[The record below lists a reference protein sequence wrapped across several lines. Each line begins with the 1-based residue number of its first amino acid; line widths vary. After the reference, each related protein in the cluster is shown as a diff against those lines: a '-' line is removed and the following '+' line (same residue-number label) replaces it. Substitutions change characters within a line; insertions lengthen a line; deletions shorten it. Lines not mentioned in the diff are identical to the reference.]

1 MTDRSVSGDEARA
14 ILDLCEGSK
23 QRAFAMVEGQLS
35 VLVLRTQVVL
45 SLSGI
50 VITVTGFSGR
60 AIAET
65 GLLARVSII
74 SGLFLVLFAAAVG
87 VWGVLRLKWFTQ
99 AIQTD
104 IVATLRAGIELRD
117 RKSRSLRTAL
127 ALFIAGFTLY
137 CVAIAQLLAR

>member
-1 MTDRSVSGDEARA
+1 
-14 ILDLCEGSK
+14 
-23 QRAFAMVEGQLS
+23 MVESQLA

-65 GLLARVSII
+65 SLLARICII

-87 VWGVLRLKWFTQ
+87 VGGVLRLKWLTQ
-99 AIQTD
+99 TIQDD
-104 IVATLRAGIELRD
+104 ILATLRAGIALRD
-117 RKSRSLRTAL
+117 RKSRSLRAAL
-127 ALFIAGFTLY
+127 ALFIAGFGLY
-137 CVAIAQLLAR
+137 CTAIAQLLAR

>member
-1 MTDRSVSGDEARA
+1 MTRGVSGTAEDDNEARA

-23 QRAFAMVEGQLS
+23 HKAFAMVEGQLT

-74 SGLFLVLFAAAVG
+74 SGLFLVLFAAAIG

-99 AIQTD
+99 TIEPD
-104 IVATLRAGIELRD
+104 IVVTLRAGIALRNQ
-117 RKSRSLRTAL
+117 KSRFLP
-127 ALFIAGFTLY
+127 GFTLY

>member
-1 MTDRSVSGDEARA
+1 MNDEARA

-23 QRAFAMVEGQLS
+23 LKAFNMVEGQLS

-60 AIAET
+60 AIADT
-65 GLLARVSII
+65 GAIARYSII
-74 SGLFLVLFAAAVG
+74 AGLFLVLFAAAVA

-99 AIQTD
+99 AIQD
-104 IVATLRAGIELRD
+104 DALATLRAGLELRD
-117 RKSRSLRTAL
+117 RKSKSLRASL
-127 ALFIAGFTLY
+127 AMFIAGFTLY
-137 CVAIAQLLAR
+137 CIAIAQLLAK